1 MYSHQFSKKHS
12 KINYNVFI
20 GQLHVQIGVDLLK
33 YSWYWLFR
41 VMKCQYYSLVNKQ
54 SDAVLRESETYINMK
69 VRLMLDLKI

>member
-33 YSWYWLFR
+33 YS
-41 VMKCQYYSLVNKQ
+41 
-54 SDAVLRESETYINMK
+54 
-69 VRLMLDLKI
+69 